1 MGHLLTVLLF
11 TLGWLLTACG
21 SDTDEPAD
29 DSNTPTTATDT
40 TAPTLAEVTAVT
52 TSTNDTTPAY
62 TFSSTEAGTAPV
74 PPPPYRPGTTSST
87 SAPSAREPTATAP
100 SRSRMPLETWRSR
113 KKSILVQLTEN
124 KQYSAVKRLT
134 VFHEKW

>member
-21 SDTDEPAD
+21 SDTDEPTD

-40 TAPTLAEVTAVT
+40 TAPTLAEVTTVT

-62 TFSSTEAGTAPV
+62 TFSSTEAGTIT
-74 PPPPYRPGTTSST
+74 YGGSCTSST
-87 SAPSAREPTATAP
+87 TSASSGNNAISFST
-100 SRSRMPLETWRSR
+100 
-113 KKSILVQLTEN
+113 
-124 KQYSAVKRLT
+124 
-134 VFHEKW
+134 

>member
-21 SDTDEPAD
+21 SDTDEPTD

-40 TAPTLAEVTAVT
+40 TAPTLAEVRAVT

-62 TFSSTEAGTAPV
+62 TFSSTEAGTIT
-74 PPPPYRPGTTSST
+74 YGGSCTSST
-87 SAPSAREPTATAP
+87 TSVSSGNNVVNFSTLSEGTYSNCTITVTGATGNVTVP
-100 SRSRMPLETWRSR
+100 QKVHPRST
-113 KKSILVQLTEN
+113 N
-124 KQYSAVKRLT
+124 
-134 VFHEKW
+134 